1 MVHPLVIEEKPV
13 SLVEAKEILSDIEK
27 RDKELNYLSNRTKEY
42 LDAFVVLSKEK
53 KDILK
58 KKLQDLNLIRLKD
71 EHMIKIIDF
80 LPKTTSELKSILQAY
95 PLSLA
100 KNDQEEIL
108 RVVKE
113 AIG

>member
-1 MVHPLVIEEKPV
+1 MAHPQIIEEKPI
-13 SLVEAKEILSDIEK
+13 SLVEVRELLSDVEK

-42 LDAFVVLSKEK
+42 LDAFVTLSKEK
-53 KDILK
+53 KDSLK
-58 KKLQDLNLIRLKD
+58 KKLQDLNLTRLKE
-71 EHMIKIIDF
+71 EHLAKIIDF
-80 LPKTTSELKSILQAY
+80 LPKTSSELKSILQAY

-100 KNDQEEIL
+100 KNDKEEIL

>member
-1 MVHPLVIEEKPV
+1 MAHPQIIEEKPI
-13 SLVEAKEILSDIEK
+13 SLVEVRELLSDVEK

-42 LDAFVVLSKEK
+42 LDAFVTLSKEK
-53 KDILK
+53 KDSLK
-58 KKLQDLNLIRLKD
+58 KKLQDLNLTRLKE
-71 EHMIKIIDF
+71 EHLAKIIDF
-80 LPKTTSELKSILQAY
+80 LPKTSSELKSILQAY